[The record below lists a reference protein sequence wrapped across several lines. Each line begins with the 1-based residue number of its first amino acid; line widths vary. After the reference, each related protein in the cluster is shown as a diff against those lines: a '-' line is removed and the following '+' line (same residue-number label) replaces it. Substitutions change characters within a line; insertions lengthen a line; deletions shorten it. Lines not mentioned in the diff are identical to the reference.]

1 MPADLY
7 LVWFVIMAVAINVII
22 YIGVSATYF
31 GEKRRAEK
39 RLAEKRRAYVDEG
52 ASDAAGLRPAARRNG
67 DGGVRMVA
75 SSRSTT

>member
-31 GEKRRAEK
+31 GEKRR
-39 RLAEKRRAYVDEG
+39 AEKRRAYVDEG